1 MDGILIIDKPAGP
14 TSHDIVAK
22 VRKIF
27 GTKRVGH
34 TGTLDPF
41 ATGVLV
47 ILIGQATR
55 LLQFLEK
62 DIKEYE
68 AVMRFGAETDTGD
81 LTGTVIRK
89 WQADDEIN
97 NILQNINWQ
106 EIAARFHGVTLQTP
120 PMYSAKKIAGKKL
133 YELARRGTEIERQ
146 PIAITIDEI
155 SITPIAVGSRTTEA
169 LLRVRCSAGTYI
181 RTLAEDIGRAIG
193 VGAFLS
199 SLRRTRAGRF
209 TLPDAVSIETL
220 AAAESPR
227 VFLRPMDDAVSHLP
241 YFQLSTNRIAPTRSG
256 MPTRTG
262 SGIFAADEWVR
273 MIGDDGRL
281 VALGR
286 FDKDEKILQPRIVF
300 S

>member
-47 ILIGQATR
+47 ILVGQATR

-81 LTGTVIRK
+81 LTGNVIRAWK
-89 WQADDEIN
+89 ADDEIN
-97 NILQNINWQ
+97 NILQNLDWQ
-106 EIAARFHGVTLQTP
+106 ELAARFHGETLQTP

-133 YELARRGTEIERQ
+133 YELARGGIEIERQ
-146 PIAITIDEI
+146 PISITIDEI
-155 SITPIAVGSRTTEA
+155 SITPIAAGPQTAEA

-193 VGAFLS
+193 VGAYLT

-209 TLPDAVSIETL
+209 TLADAVSVETL
-220 AAAESPR
+220 EAAESPR
-227 VFLRPMDDAVSHLP
+227 AFLRPMEEAVSHLP
-241 YFQLSTNRIAPTRSG
+241 YFQLATNRIAPTRSG

-262 SGIFAADEWVR
+262 SRIFAADEWVR
-273 MIGDDGRL
+273 MIGDGGRL

-286 FDKDEKILQPRIVF
+286 FDKDEKILRPRIVF